1 MEKKIVKTG
10 VYSFVLALLVGLLLF
25 KGYAT
30 EYFDGSS
37 HVTTYD
43 ELLPYH
49 FKLLRFSAI
58 AALLGM
64 LIAGLDRNN
73 ELVTTSQNKVSPVKL
88 GCVAICVGIAAYWIV
103 TGLYTA

>member
-37 HVTTYD
+37 HVIVYD
-43 ELLPYH
+43 ELLPFL

-58 AALLGM
+58 VALLGM

-103 TGLYTA
+103 TGLYAA